1 MDYKTALEILEIQMD
16 IHIDKLNLNYLKKKY
31 HKLALKNHPDKNG
44 NTIESNEKFKQIN
57 EAYNY
62 LKREIKYLNIELN
75 DEELN
80 DEDISIYPIHEL
92 FKKFINSFIDEK
104 YSDIMIN
111 MIADIVSGYKQI
123 SLKLFEE
130 LDKYKLL
137 NIYTFLSKYKDI
149 LYLNEEILE
158 DIKKIII
165 HKYSNLHIYKLNPTI
180 NDLLNGNIYKL
191 YVNDK
196 LYIVPLWFN
205 ELNYENSING
215 DEIIVLCEPE
225 LPNNINIDEDNNVF
239 YEIKYNLQSDII
251 DKFIKNE
258 NITINIGDKKIEIP
272 IIELYMKREQCY
284 RIKNEGIIK
293 SDITDYNVAKSDII
307 IKLIFE

>member
-1 MDYKTALEILEIQMD
+1 MDYKTALEILEIQID
-16 IHIDKLNLNYLKKKY
+16 ININKLNLNYLKKKY
-31 HKLALKNHPDKNG
+31 HKQALKNHPDKNG
-44 NTIESNEKFKQIN
+44 NTVESNEKFKQIN

-62 LKREIKYLNIELN
+62 LKREIKYSNIELN

-80 DEDISIYPIHEL
+80 DEDISIYSINEL
-92 FKKFINSFIDEK
+92 LKKFINSFIDEK

-111 MIADIVSGYKQI
+111 VIADIVSGYKQI
-123 SLKLFEE
+123 SIKLFED

-149 LYLNEEILE
+149 FYLNEKILE

-165 HKYSNLHIYKLNPTI
+165 HKYSNLQIYKLNPTI

-196 LYIVPLWFN
+196 LYIVPLWFSEHHYESTNN
-205 ELNYENSING
+205 E

-225 LPNNINIDEDNNVF
+225 LPNNINIDEDNNIF

-251 DKFIKNE
+251 EKFLKNE
-258 NITINIGDKKIEIP
+258 NIIIYIGDKKIEIP
-272 IIELYMKREQCY
+272 ITELFMKREQCY
-284 RIKNEGIIK
+284 RIKNEGVIK
-293 SDITDYNVAKSDII
+293 SDITDYNVDKSDII